1 MKVAIVL
8 TVLLFACSASY
19 LALAE
24 PKNSPKPQEVFGS
37 YWTAEPGWHTEF
49 QLRNN
54 LLAGPLTVTPV
65 LRLANGQEYSLA
77 LVTIAPSDVATVDV
91 SQELSNI
98 ASPLLEQAG
107 TYGSVVFRFTSPFAR
122 NLYAAVMIHEVG
134 QPIGYH
140 VDAFPI
146 DPEYTA
152 GAREGI
158 WWLPR
163 PTVKDSLIIANGSD
177 QPNHCRLYLYNAA
190 GKAGQQDLPIGARQ
204 TLRLV
209 VADLI
214 KQAGLTGSYGGL
226 RLEVAQRAGSIDTVY
241 FLYDESNGFSALMK
255 MFDHNPATKL
265 EDRLFAGSQV
275 WKTWA
280 PMLPLQNPDPAL
292 ALPSGTQLQPK
303 IFLRNTTAKP
313 QVATV
318 KMTYRNNL
326 NRGMLELQPIQLQP
340 YETRLVDVL
349 ALQQNKQ
356 IPTDAHWAL
365 VEISSLGNPDD
376 IMAIASSFDSTG
388 RYGSQTPFADQLS
401 DHWVAGKFEVDAT
414 HNSLISVTNA
424 GKKPTDAVLTF
435 HYNHGQGQYQVR
447 RTIAA
452 GDQLWLNLGDIIP
465 GSIPD
470 TKGRTFPP
478 DLTSGTYEIRE
489 PGRNNDPSLFEGKII
504 VDKTYGHLAYG
515 CTTCCGDGYPG
526 IIADPENLPFQAQDS
541 LSVIATNSCTGFDDD
556 LTAQF
561 TGWDTSNHSVATMSS
576 RQIIGV
582 GAGSTNAFSSGTFNY
597 NNGVSKYCTLKN
609 YTPHNS
615 TLVGAYQVE
624 PININSQG
632 PVSAGSC
639 PTNQYAGYVK
649 YVTNQVQNRDGSA
662 FAVAG
667 LAMTDTIYIG
677 SRHDLGSGTATKSAT
692 TTGDGSFQ
700 DQYSVCSSACPG
712 SSGETDA
719 TQSWTLNG
727 LGLYHVNGIVY
738 KCSSISIDGH

>member
-1 MKVAIVL
+1 MKL
-8 TVLLFACSASY
+8 
-19 LALAE
+19 
-24 PKNSPKPQEVFGS
+24 
-37 YWTAEPGWHTEF
+37 
-49 QLRNN
+49 
-54 LLAGPLTVTPV
+54 
-65 LRLANGQEYSLA
+65 
-77 LVTIAPSDVATVDV
+77 
-91 SQELSNI
+91 
-98 ASPLLEQAG
+98 ASPSAI
-107 TYGSVVFRFTSPFAR
+107 TSMR
-122 NLYAAVMIHEVG
+122 
-134 QPIGYH
+134 
-140 VDAFPI
+140 FPI

>member
-1 MKVAIVL
+1 M
-8 TVLLFACSASY
+8 
-19 LALAE
+19 
-24 PKNSPKPQEVFGS
+24 
-37 YWTAEPGWHTEF
+37 
-49 QLRNN
+49 
-54 LLAGPLTVTPV
+54 
-65 LRLANGQEYSLA
+65 
-77 LVTIAPSDVATVDV
+77 
-91 SQELSNI
+91 
-98 ASPLLEQAG
+98 
-107 TYGSVVFRFTSPFAR
+107 
-122 NLYAAVMIHEVG
+122 
-134 QPIGYH
+134 
-140 VDAFPI
+140 
-146 DPEYTA
+146 
-152 GAREGI
+152 
-158 WWLPR
+158 
-163 PTVKDSLIIANGSD
+163 
-177 QPNHCRLYLYNAA
+177 
-190 GKAGQQDLPIGARQ
+190 
-204 TLRLV
+204 